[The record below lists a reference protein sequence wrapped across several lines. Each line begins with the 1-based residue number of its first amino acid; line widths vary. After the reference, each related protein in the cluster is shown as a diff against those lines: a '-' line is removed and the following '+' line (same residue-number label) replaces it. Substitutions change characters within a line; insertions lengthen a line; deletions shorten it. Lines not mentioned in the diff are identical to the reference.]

1 MLKTLI
7 IDDEADA
14 RKVLQFMLE
23 QYCEDIEIVGEAN
36 GVVQGK
42 KMIDQHQPD
51 LVLLDVEMEDGTGF
65 DLLQSFYSP
74 VFKII
79 FTTAYDHFALD
90 AIKHNALDYLLKPIN
105 PNELQRA
112 VEKVKKIQMPW
123 LNRRFADW
131 LEEKMNRPERKLTL
145 PTSEG
150 YEIVK
155 LNNIVRLE
163 ADGNYCRL
171 VQKDKSTL
179 VITKTLKEFE
189 QELPSKQFFRSHQSH
204 IVNMDFVKKY
214 LRKDGGYILMENGD
228 LVLVS
233 RRKKEG
239 FLEKLKE

>member
-204 IVNMDFVKKY
+204 IVNINFVKKY